1 MPRLFGQQQHQQSQ
15 QQYQQQEPVF
25 ETDGQRAGD
34 YERVDQ
40 EADGGDD
47 GWDEWV
53 KEKYVVR
60 DPFDEEF
67 DRMVKETLE
76 HWHVPG
82 LSVAVVHGD
91 TTFAKGY
98 GKAILPDV
106 DATPDTLYY
115 VGSTTKS
122 FTAAAI
128 LILIEESQ
136 HQSGT
141 TSSSND
147 LPPDLSLTTP
157 VSSLIRADF
166 VLPSAHTT
174 RTATLEDLLTH
185 RTGMPRH
192 DLSYAASPNTTL
204 AAHVRNLRHL
214 PLTAPP
220 RTTWQYCNMMYT
232 ALAHVL
238 ETLTSTTWAEFVAAR
253 IWTPLGMRATFASL
267 ADAQRH
273 APGQLSAPY
282 FWDNATGSFVREPY
296 VGDAPALVGA
306 GNVLSCVADYARYLR
321 ALLARRPNFFPG
333 PQGFRELRRAA
344 RSVVSDPAD
353 AAEEA
358 ERAGGGGNAPWV
370 GPELYGL
377 GWMLVTYRAG
387 GLRVYRHNGA
397 VTGYAA
403 EMAYVPQAGW
413 GVAVMANTEV
423 RGGWAAE
430 RVVVALVE
438 GLAGTPA
445 GERWDAVGVVD
456 GRVAENRERR
466 ARARGVLFPEAPV
479 EGGEGW
485 LGLRLPLEAYEGVFE
500 HEGYGRVRFAVED
513 GHGASPVEGGD
524 EESGG
529 YGAEGAH
536 DGLRHKHLHAD
547 IMDKLWSY
555 QMCLEHVSGEYF
567 MAWLGATKEFPN
579 ALFDDE
585 MPLKARFDVGVSG
598 KVERLHLAMEPKM
611 GEEMIVFKRVDE

>member
-1 MPRLFGQQQHQQSQ
+1 M
-15 QQYQQQEPVF
+15 
-25 ETDGQRAGD
+25 
-34 YERVDQ
+34 
-40 EADGGDD
+40 
-47 GWDEWV
+47 
-53 KEKYVVR
+53 
-60 DPFDEEF
+60 
-67 DRMVKETLE
+67 
-76 HWHVPG
+76 
-82 LSVAVVHGD
+82 VAV
-91 TTFAKGY
+91 GY

-141 TSSSND
+141 TSSAN

-214 PLTAPP
+214 PLTAAP

-238 ETLTSTTWAEFVAAR
+238 ETLTSTTWAEYVAAR
-253 IWTPLGMRATFASL
+253 IWTPLGMTAGTFASL
-267 ADAQRH
+267 ADAKQH
-273 APGQLSAPY
+273 ASDRLSAPY
-282 FWDNATGSFVREPY
+282 FWDNATGAFVREPY
-296 VGDAPALVGA
+296 VPDASALVGA
-306 GNVLSCVADYARYLR
+306 GNVLSCVSDYARYLR
-321 ALLARRPNFFPG
+321 ALLKRRPNFFPG
-333 PQGFRELRRAA
+333 PGGFRELRRAA

-353 AAEEA
+353 AGEEEA
-358 ERAGGGGNAPWV
+358 RGGRNAPWT

-377 GWMLVTYRAG
+377 GWMLVTYRRE
-387 GLRVYRHNGA
+387 GLRVYRHGGA

-438 GLAGTPA
+438 GLAGTPV

-456 GRVAENRERR
+456 GRVKEGRERR
-466 ARARGVLFPEAPV
+466 GRAREVVFPEAPGR
-479 EGGEGW
+479 GGEGW
-485 LGLRLPLEAYEGVFE
+485 LGLRLPLETYAGVFE
-500 HEGYGRVRFAVED
+500 HEGYGRVRFVVED
-513 GHGASPVEGGD
+513 GHGASPFEK
-524 EESGG
+524 ESGG

-536 DGLRHKHLHAD
+536 DGLRHRHLHAD

-579 ALFDDE
+579 ALFDDD

-611 GEEMIVFKRVDE
+611 GEDMIVFKRVDDE

>member
-15 QQYQQQEPVF
+15 QQYQQQQEPVF

-40 EADGGDD
+40 EADGEDD

-67 DRMVKETLE
+67 DRMVEETLE

-82 LSVAVVHGD
+82 LSVAV
-91 TTFAKGY
+91 GY

-141 TSSSND
+141 TSSAN

-166 VLPSAHTT
+166 VLPSTYTT

-214 PLTAPP
+214 PLTAAP

-238 ETLTSTTWAEFVAAR
+238 ETLTSTTWAEFVTAR
-253 IWTPLGMRATFASL
+253 IWTPLGMTAGTFASL
-267 ADAQRH
+267 AEAKQH
-273 APGQLSAPY
+273 ASDRLSAPY
-282 FWDNATGSFVREPY
+282 FWDNATAQFVREPY
-296 VGDAPALVGA
+296 VPDAPALVGA
-306 GNVLSCVADYARYLR
+306 GNVLSCVSDYARYLR
-321 ALLARRPNFFPG
+321 ALLKRRPNFFPG

-344 RSVVSDPAD
+344 RTVVSDPAD
-353 AAEEA
+353 AGEEEA
-358 ERAGGGGNAPWV
+358 RGGRNAPWS
-370 GPELYGL
+370 GPEL
-377 GWMLVTYRAG
+377 
-387 GLRVYRHNGA
+387 
-397 VTGYAA
+397 
-403 EMAYVPQAGW
+403 
-413 GVAVMANTEV
+413 
-423 RGGWAAE
+423 
-430 RVVVALVE
+430 
-438 GLAGTPA
+438 
-445 GERWDAVGVVD
+445 
-456 GRVAENRERR
+456 
-466 ARARGVLFPEAPV
+466 
-479 EGGEGW
+479 
-485 LGLRLPLEAYEGVFE
+485 
-500 HEGYGRVRFAVED
+500 
-513 GHGASPVEGGD
+513 
-524 EESGG
+524 
-529 YGAEGAH
+529 
-536 DGLRHKHLHAD
+536 HLHAD

-579 ALFDDE
+579 ALFDDD

-611 GEEMIVFKRVDE
+611 GEDMIVFKRVDE